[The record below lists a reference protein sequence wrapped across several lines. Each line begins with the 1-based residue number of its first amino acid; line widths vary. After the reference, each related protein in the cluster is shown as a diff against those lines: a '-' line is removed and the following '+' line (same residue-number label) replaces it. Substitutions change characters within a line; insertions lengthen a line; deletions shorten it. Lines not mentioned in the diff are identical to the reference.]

1 VGLFV
6 TWNIYAYALFA
17 LGALGIALHFPRRDD
32 VAATYYK
39 QL

>member
-39 QL
+39 RL